1 MVLTAVRTTAKTR
14 GLKRASGDIEPQ
26 EKAAIRLMFPAATVG
41 GQVAEYEICAANAG
55 GSVRAVRICA
65 LNGLYPRRHAN
76 FAKAVT
82 ATVSADALPAGIET
96 VRVTPL
102 DSYGNRG
109 RALEARI
116 LTHAG

>member
-1 MVLTAVRTTAKTR
+1 MTCPENRQIAT
-14 GLKRASGDIEPQ
+14 
-26 EKAAIRLMFPAATVG
+26 FPTC
-41 GQVAEYEICAANAG
+41 QYEICAANAG

-109 RALEARI
+109 RALEAKGFQ
-116 LTHAG
+116 LPLC

>member
-1 MVLTAVRTTAKTR
+1 M
-14 GLKRASGDIEPQ
+14 
-26 EKAAIRLMFPAATVG
+26 
-41 GQVAEYEICAANAG
+41 AEYEICAVNAG

-65 LNGLYPRRHAN
+65 INGLYPRRHAK

-82 ATVSADALPAGIET
+82 ATIPADALPVGIET

-109 RALEARI
+109 KALEGR
-116 LTHAG
+116 L